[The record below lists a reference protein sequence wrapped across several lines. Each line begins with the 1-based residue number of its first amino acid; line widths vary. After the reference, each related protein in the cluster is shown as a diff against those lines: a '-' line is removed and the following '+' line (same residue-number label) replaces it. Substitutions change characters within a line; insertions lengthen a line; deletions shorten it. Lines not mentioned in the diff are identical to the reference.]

1 MVSTFESLLTEMMLY
16 PRLQDLVTR
25 FSTIESQHCS
35 WYVMMME
42 GHSHKF
48 NHKLREESKGQSK
61 GHGIDDTARSAA
73 SFQVLTRRL

>member
-35 WYVMMME
+35 WYVMDVMVME

-48 NHKLREESKGQSK
+48 NNKLREESKGQSK
-61 GHGIDDTARSAA
+61 GHGIDDSARSAS
-73 SFQVLTRRL
+73 SF